1 MKNLPIGVAT
11 ALAVLLLAISSV
23 FAYPLEIGDYVMF
36 TNGPGANPGGSF
48 GVKVKAGGSYAADPS
63 FYSFCLEGDETIN
76 YTSQFY
82 VYDLSDTVY
91 GGGIAGGDPLNPET
105 AYLYTQF
112 FLGNIANNETN
123 ATALQIAIWAFE
135 NEKGY
140 FLSGGDIFNSGG
152 SIGNSLA
159 QDLADQALAAGWQDI
174 GNVRVMNIRYNGPT
188 GALAQ
193 SQVVYVPEPGTLL
206 LLGAG
211 LVGLGIAVRRRNW
224 KR

>member
-23 FAYPLEIGDYVMF
+23 FAYPIEIGDYVMF

-48 GVKVKAGGSYAADPS
+48 GVKVKAGGSYAADPA
-63 FYSFCLEGDETIN
+63 FYSFCLEGGETIN
-76 YTSQFY
+76 FTSQFY
-82 VYDLSDTVY
+82 VYDISDTADS
-91 GGGIAGGDPLNPET
+91 GGTAGGDRLNPET

-112 FLGNIANNETN
+112 VLGNLANNETN

-140 FLSGGDIFNSGG
+140 YLSGGDIFKSGG

-159 QDLADQALAAGWQDI
+159 QDLADQALMAGWQDI

-193 SQVVYVPEPGTLL
+193 SQVVYVPEPATLL

-211 LVGLGIAVRRRNW
+211 LVGLGIAVRRR
-224 KR
+224 KK